1 MIAME
6 VMELFTSLESNIP
19 QEVED
24 VKHKFHDQF
33 NIVKEPWLLNG
44 MYDYFMSTG
53 SQRAVE
59 VLVAV
64 REPHDKYLFDRLVDG
79 LRSTNR
85 LQALTLLGHVVK
97 RQPTWL
103 IKITNHHLLK
113 ELIKLL
119 KSENEII
126 TITSALLALNVLLTV
141 IPALISSFLPDI
153 FEGFSRLAAWNTSQK
168 NKVSEIHLFHLQISL
183 YVLFVQLYSMYP
195 CSFVLYLK
203 QQYSTSDNH
212 LVFTHTIK
220 PMVETMRM
228 HPSLIV
234 SSKDVETSVQR
245 WKKMEQHD
253 VVMEC
258 TKYTLLENGDRN
270 YQNPSTWT
278 NAGSNFSSALE
289 VLKSSIGATGDIVSV
304 NSIRDKEL
312 WSPMLYC
319 GEFHKDTV
327 KSMPTTPN
335 IQNYYKPLIFNHNEH
350 SPPEAAVE
358 ATPETTPIRDDIYQQ
373 SRLPSI
379 NSTVVRALN
388 SFGIDNLSRRNSST
402 PNSQPSSPL
411 KKEGFIFPSE
421 DIQSQSLARRVD
433 RMIMERNQITDSI
446 KDEHN
451 VRSES
456 KPIAAQT
463 QLPNNPEIIQT
474 GDEDIIECD
483 QQSNGSPCQTYEG
496 GLHMPDSASIKE
508 FVMSVRTRR
517 RYYSQCTPEK
527 TINVSGQSTDS
538 SPKKG
543 PEFSLLSVRRAYS
556 CPEIKKTNGSSIS
569 SGTSPLQEETEE
581 DHHGGGI
588 NISNGHVTSLPK
600 KKSKND
606 INITKVHTVSTQTE
620 HILPYEH
627 LFCSIFPAYNNDP
640 HNSAKNQQNIFN
652 NQEDE
657 SLSLI
662 EKYVRT
668 SAIVLNHRHTAQSS
682 NDVKLL
688 QDQIALLTLQLQFER
703 NRREVHAERNR
714 RLLGKSRSSRAIDEH
729 NSALK
734 DQVLTLQVEI
744 EDAASGF
751 EKLRQDSLKQVKD
764 LKERVTHFQTECLKY
779 QEETKEAKKNCLL
792 LEQLYNGE
800 RLKTAEVTKQ
810 LSETKAELFNT
821 LSELTIVQATANIS
835 KELKSTVI
843 NLQRELVMS
852 GEMQSQQRDVVS
864 HLNAL
869 RCDASNAMLSQES
882 YKHNINELQN
892 MLSHKSALLEESNA
906 RIADLELKLNT
917 KNACIQNNKYNIE
930 LIKEQFNKQL
940 SEVKEEC
947 RILKEIQC
955 QYKENKEEEESKKK
969 FIEELPKFSSDLV
982 MVDSNTS
989 VSDQDANFRLSMMLA
1004 DIDDSRDDI
1013 TVIPTTP
1020 K

>member
-19 QEVED
+19 QEVEV

-44 MYDYFMSTG
+44 MYDYFISTG
-53 SQRAVE
+53 SQRAIE

-79 LRSTNR
+79 IRGTNR

-103 IKITNHHLLK
+103 IKIINHDLLK

-126 TITSALLALNVLLTV
+126 IITSALLALNVLLTV
-141 IPALISSFLPDI
+141 IPALISSSLPDI

-195 CSFVLYLK
+195 CSFVIYLNK
-203 QQYSTSDNH
+203 QYSKPDNH

-234 SSKDVETSVQR
+234 SSKDVETSVHR

-258 TKYTLLENGDRN
+258 TRYTLLENGDRN

-304 NSIRDKEL
+304 NSIRDKEV

-335 IQNYYKPLIFNHNEH
+335 IQNFYKPLIFNHNEH

-388 SFGIDNLSRRNSST
+388 SFGIDNLSRRSSST
-402 PNSQPSSPL
+402 PNSQPNSPL
-411 KKEGFIFPSE
+411 KKEGFVFPSE
-421 DIQSQSLARRVD
+421 DIQSQFLVRKVD

-446 KDEHN
+446 KDEPN

-463 QLPNNPEIIQT
+463 QLTNNPEIIQT
-474 GDEDIIECD
+474 GDEEECD
-483 QQSNGSPCQTYEG
+483 QQSNGSPCQTHEG
-496 GLHMPDSASIKE
+496 GLHMPDSASLKE
-508 FVMSVRTRR
+508 FVMSVRTRK

-527 TINVSGQSTDS
+527 TINVTGQSTDS

-543 PEFSLLSVRRAYS
+543 PEFSQLSVRRAYS

-569 SGTSPLQEETEE
+569 SGNSPLQEETEE
-581 DHHGGGI
+581 NHYRSGI

-606 INITKVHTVSTQTE
+606 TNITKVQTVSTQTE

-627 LFCSIFPAYNNDP
+627 LFYNIFPAYNNDP
-640 HNSAKNQQNIFN
+640 HNSTN

-657 SLSLI
+657 SLNLI

-703 NRREVHAERNR
+703 SRREVHAERNR

-744 EDAASGF
+744 EDKTSGF
-751 EKLRQDSLKQVKD
+751 EKSRQDSLKQIKD
-764 LKERVTHFQTECLKY
+764 LKERVFHWQTECLKY
-779 QEETKEAKKNCLL
+779 QEETKEAKNKCLS

-800 RLKTAEVTKQ
+800 SLKTAEVTKQ

-821 LSELTIVQATANIS
+821 LSELNIVQATANIS

-864 HLNAL
+864 HINAL
-869 RCDASNAMLSQES
+869 RYDASNAMLSQES
-882 YKHNINELQN
+882 YKHNIKELQN
-892 MLSHKSALLEESNA
+892 MLDHKSALLEASNA
-906 RIADLELKLNT
+906 RIADLELKLSN
-917 KNACIQNNKYNIE
+917 KNACIQNDKHKIE
-930 LIKEQFNKQL
+930 LVKKQFNKQL
-940 SEVKEEC
+940 SEMKEEC

-955 QYKENKEEEESKKK
+955 KYREDKEEEESKKK

-1004 DIDDSRDDI
+1004 DIDNSRGEI
-1013 TVIPTTP
+1013 SVIPTTP

>member
-19 QEVED
+19 QEVEV

-44 MYDYFMSTG
+44 MYDYFISTG
-53 SQRAVE
+53 SQRAIE

-79 LRSTNR
+79 IRGTNR

-103 IKITNHHLLK
+103 IKIINHDLLK

-126 TITSALLALNVLLTV
+126 IITSALLALNVLLTV
-141 IPALISSFLPDI
+141 IPALISSSLPDI

-195 CSFVLYLK
+195 CSFVIYLNK
-203 QQYSTSDNH
+203 QYSKPDNH

-234 SSKDVETSVQR
+234 SSKDVETSVHR

-258 TKYTLLENGDRN
+258 TRYTLLENGDRN

-304 NSIRDKEL
+304 NSIRDKEV

-335 IQNYYKPLIFNHNEH
+335 IQNFYKPLIFNHNEH

-358 ATPETTPIRDDIYQQ
+358 ATPETTPIR
-373 SRLPSI
+373 
-379 NSTVVRALN
+379 
-388 SFGIDNLSRRNSST
+388 
-402 PNSQPSSPL
+402 
-411 KKEGFIFPSE
+411 
-421 DIQSQSLARRVD
+421 
-433 RMIMERNQITDSI
+433 ITDSI
-446 KDEHN
+446 KDEPN

-463 QLPNNPEIIQT
+463 QLTNNPEIIQT
-474 GDEDIIECD
+474 GDEEECD
-483 QQSNGSPCQTYEG
+483 QQSNGSPCQTHEG
-496 GLHMPDSASIKE
+496 GLHMPDSASLKE
-508 FVMSVRTRR
+508 FVMSVRTRK

-527 TINVSGQSTDS
+527 TINVTGQSTDS

-543 PEFSLLSVRRAYS
+543 PEFSQLSVRRAYS

-569 SGTSPLQEETEE
+569 SGNSPLQEETEE
-581 DHHGGGI
+581 NHYRSGI

-606 INITKVHTVSTQTE
+606 TNITKVQTVSTQTE

-627 LFCSIFPAYNNDP
+627 LFYNIFPAYNNDP
-640 HNSAKNQQNIFN
+640 HNSTN

-657 SLSLI
+657 SLNLI

-703 NRREVHAERNR
+703 SRREVHAERNR

-744 EDAASGF
+744 EDKTSGF
-751 EKLRQDSLKQVKD
+751 EKSRQDSLKQIKD
-764 LKERVTHFQTECLKY
+764 LKERVFHWQTECLKY
-779 QEETKEAKKNCLL
+779 QEETKEAKNKCLS

-800 RLKTAEVTKQ
+800 SLKTAEVTKQ

-821 LSELTIVQATANIS
+821 LSELNIVQATANIS

-864 HLNAL
+864 HINAL
-869 RCDASNAMLSQES
+869 RYDASNAMLSQES
-882 YKHNINELQN
+882 YKHNIKELQN
-892 MLSHKSALLEESNA
+892 MLDHKSALLEASNA
-906 RIADLELKLNT
+906 RIADLELKLSN
-917 KNACIQNNKYNIE
+917 KNACIQNDKHKIE
-930 LIKEQFNKQL
+930 LVKKQFNKQL
-940 SEVKEEC
+940 SEMKEEC

-955 QYKENKEEEESKKK
+955 KYREDKEEEESKKK

-1004 DIDDSRDDI
+1004 DIDNSRGEI
-1013 TVIPTTP
+1013 SVIPTTP

>member
-19 QEVED
+19 KEVEV
-24 VKHKFHDQF
+24 VKHKFHEQF

-64 REPHDKYLFDRLVDG
+64 REPHDKYLFDKLVDG

-168 NKVSEIHLFHLQISL
+168 NKVPEIHLFHLQISL

-203 QQYSTSDNH
+203 QQYSTPD

-220 PMVETMRM
+220 PMIETMRM

-234 SSKDVETSVQR
+234 SSKDVETSVHR

-258 TKYTLLENGDRN
+258 TIYTLLENGDRN

-278 NAGSNFSSALE
+278 NTGSNFSSALE
-289 VLKSSIGATGDIVSV
+289 ILKSSIGATGDIVSV

-319 GEFHKDTV
+319 GEFDKDTV
-327 KSMPTTPN
+327 KSIPTTPN

-358 ATPETTPIRDDIYQQ
+358 ATPETTPIR
-373 SRLPSI
+373 
-379 NSTVVRALN
+379 
-388 SFGIDNLSRRNSST
+388 
-402 PNSQPSSPL
+402 
-411 KKEGFIFPSE
+411 
-421 DIQSQSLARRVD
+421 
-433 RMIMERNQITDSI
+433 ITDSI
-446 KDEHN
+446 KDENN

-456 KPIAAQT
+456 KPIAAQI
-463 QLPNNPEIIQT
+463 QLTNNPEILQT

-496 GLHMPDSASIKE
+496 GLHMPDSTSLKE

-517 RYYSQCTPEK
+517 RYHSQCTPEK
-527 TINVSGQSTDS
+527 TINVTGQSTDS

-543 PEFSLLSVRRAYS
+543 PEFSLLSVRRANS

-581 DHHGGGI
+581 DHHGDGI

-606 INITKVHTVSTQTE
+606 INITKVQTVSTQTE

-627 LFCSIFPAYNNDP
+627 LFYSIFPAYNNDP
-640 HNSAKNQQNIFN
+640 HNSAKNPQNIFN

-657 SLSLI
+657 SLCLI

-682 NDVKLL
+682 DDVKLL

-714 RLLGKSRSSRAIDEH
+714 RLLGKSRSSRAVDEH

-734 DQVLTLQVEI
+734 DQVLKLQVEI
-744 EDAASGF
+744 EDGTLGF
-751 EKLRQDSLKQVKD
+751 EKLRQDSLKQIKD
-764 LKERVTHFQTECLKY
+764 LKERVSHWQTECSKY
-779 QEETKEAKKNCLL
+779 QEETKEAKNKCLS

-835 KELKSTVI
+835 KELKNTVI
-843 NLQRELVMS
+843 NLQRELVMR

-864 HLNAL
+864 HVNAL
-869 RCDASNAMLSQES
+869 RYDASNAMLSQES

-892 MLSHKSALLEESNA
+892 MLYHKSALLEASNA
-906 RIADLELKLNT
+906 RIADLELKLNN
-917 KNACIQNNKYNIE
+917 KNAFMQNGKCEIE
-930 LIKEQFNKQL
+930 NVKKQFNKKL

-955 QYKENKEEEESKKK
+955 QNKEYKEEEESRKK
-969 FIEELPKFSSDLV
+969 FLEDLPKFSSDLV

-1004 DIDDSRDDI
+1004 DIEDSCDNI
-1013 TVIPTTP
+1013 PVIPTTP

>member
-19 QEVED
+19 KEVEV
-24 VKHKFHDQF
+24 VKHKFHEQF

-168 NKVSEIHLFHLQISL
+168 NKVPEIHLFHLQISL

-203 QQYSTSDNH
+203 QQYSTPD

-220 PMVETMRM
+220 PMIETMRM

-234 SSKDVETSVQR
+234 SSKDVETSVHR

-258 TKYTLLENGDRN
+258 TRYTLLENGDRN

-289 VLKSSIGATGDIVSV
+289 ILKSSIGATGDIISV
-304 NSIRDKEL
+304 NSVRDKEL

-319 GEFHKDTV
+319 GEFDKDTV
-327 KSMPTTPN
+327 KSIPTTPN
-335 IQNYYKPLIFNHNEH
+335 IQNYYKPLMCNHNEH
-350 SPPEAAVE
+350 SPPEAAIE
-358 ATPETTPIRDDIYQQ
+358 ATPETTPIRDVLYQQ

-388 SFGIDNLSRRNSST
+388 SFGLDNLPRRNSST

-411 KKEGFIFPSE
+411 KKEGFIFPTE
-421 DIQSQSLARRVD
+421 DIQSQSLVRRVD

-446 KDEHN
+446 KDENN

-456 KPIAAQT
+456 KPIAAQI
-463 QLPNNPEIIQT
+463 QLPNNPEILQT
-474 GDEDIIECD
+474 GDDDIIECD

-496 GLHMPDSASIKE
+496 GLHMPDSTSLKE

-517 RYYSQCTPEK
+517 RYHSQCTPEK
-527 TINVSGQSTDS
+527 TINVTGQSTDS

-543 PEFSLLSVRRAYS
+543 PEFSLLSVRRANS

-581 DHHGGGI
+581 DHHGDGI

-606 INITKVHTVSTQTE
+606 INITNVQTVSTQTD

-627 LFCSIFPAYNNDP
+627 LFYSIFPAYNNDP
-640 HNSAKNQQNIFN
+640 NNSGKNQQNIFN

-657 SLSLI
+657 SLCLI

-682 NDVKLL
+682 DDVKLL

-714 RLLGKSRSSRAIDEH
+714 RLLGKSRSSRAVDEH

-734 DQVLTLQVEI
+734 DQVLKLQIEI
-744 EDAASGF
+744 EDGTSGF

-764 LKERVTHFQTECLKY
+764 LKERVSHWQTECSKY
-779 QEETKEAKKNCLL
+779 QEETKEAKNKCLS

-835 KELKSTVI
+835 KELKNTVI
-843 NLQRELVMS
+843 NLQRELVMR
-852 GEMQSQQRDVVS
+852 GEMQSQQHDVVS
-864 HLNAL
+864 HVNAL
-869 RCDASNAMLSQES
+869 RYDASNAMLSQES

-892 MLSHKSALLEESNA
+892 MLYHKSALLEASNA
-906 RIADLELKLNT
+906 RIADLELKLNN
-917 KNACIQNNKYNIE
+917 KNAFMQNGKCEIEKVKHQYNK
-930 LIKEQFNKQL
+930 KL

-955 QYKENKEEEESKKK
+955 QNKEYKEEEESRKK
-969 FIEELPKFSSDLV
+969 FMEELPKFSSDLV

-1004 DIDDSRDDI
+1004 DIGDNCDNI
-1013 TVIPTTP
+1013 PVIPTTP